1 MNGETL
7 RLEIGIHRS
16 RSSSSPLR
24 TPLPAGDEQP
34 CSATRTFSCPRSRRV
49 PEEQKSVQNRM
60 KVTSREGLLDPQTP
74 AGAVGMSLRLPWTC
88 TELVVLARKHTL
100 CQIRNPKAASQAF
113 GQPSLLLGM
122 GRLNN
127 YSHQRSN
134 AQWSR
139 LLNLVDPDGPRQF
152 YGPQPRYSP

>member
-49 PEEQKSVQNRM
+49 PEEHKTVAKRLEEAPGGGILKSH
-60 KVTSREGLLDPQTP
+60 TH
-74 AGAVGMSLRLPWTC
+74 AGAGGKDLCFPLHR
-88 TELVVLARKHTL
+88 TEPSVLAKEH
-100 CQIRNPKAASQAF
+100 
-113 GQPSLLLGM
+113 
-122 GRLNN
+122 
-127 YSHQRSN
+127 
-134 AQWSR
+134 
-139 LLNLVDPDGPRQF
+139 NL
-152 YGPQPRYSP
+152 